1 MKVAITGGA
10 TGIGAAT
17 AAALKAIG
25 ADVTAFDITQP
36 SAHIDRWVPLD
47 LASMT
52 SINQALAK
60 AHGPYDVLINNAGL
74 SPREGMAEVVLKV
87 NYFGMAAFAEG
98 MLGRLAK
105 GASIV
110 NVASRAGINWRQNIE
125 QVKALMALT
134 DHAQIA
140 EFIRSQKIDH
150 VRAYD
155 LSKEAVIVWTIA
167 NTERLKDMDMRA
179 NSVSPAAVSTGI
191 LDDFIAAFGERATK
205 NIARA
210 GRAGRPEEI
219 ADVIVF
225 LASPQSRWLKGV
237 DIAPDG
243 GMLAM
248 AQMDMLGLNT
258 P

>member
-1 MKVAITGGA
+1 MKVALTGGA

-17 AAALKAIG
+17 AAALKAKG
-25 ADVTAFDITQP
+25 AHVTAFDINEPT
-36 SAHIDRWVPLD
+36 ANIDQWVRLD
-47 LASMT
+47 LSSMAS
-52 SINQALAK
+52 IKEALDNAE
-60 AHGPYDVLINNAGL
+60 GPYDVLINNAGL
-74 SPREGMAEVVLKV
+74 SPRAGLAEVVLKV
-87 NYFGMAAFAEG
+87 NYFGFAAFAEG
-98 MLGRLAK
+98 MLGNLAK

-125 QVKALMALT
+125 QVKAFMALT
-134 DHAQIA
+134 DRAQIA
-140 EFIRSQKIDH
+140 DFIRAHNIDH

-167 NTERLKDMDMRA
+167 NTERLKNMDMRA

-210 GRAGRPEEI
+210 GRAGSAEEI
-219 ADVIVF
+219 ADVIMF
-225 LASPQSRWLKGV
+225 LTSPESRWLKGA
-237 DIAPDG
+237 DISPDG

-248 AQMDMLGLNT
+248 AQSDLLGLN
-258 P
+258 